1 MKKNIFIIIFIF
13 CMLITET
20 VFAESIRI
28 DEIIVTGSS
37 TEMPRSV
44 IPASVTVIS
53 EKDIK
58 ESGVSNV
65 SDLLRN
71 VPGLD
76 VVQPGGAGKASS
88 VFIRG
93 ANSSHTLVLI
103 DGIRVNSPTTGR
115 FDFADLSVDNIER
128 IEIIRSPM
136 STLYGSEAMGGVIQI
151 FTKRGSLTGGSV
163 AFEAG
168 SFGTTKE
175 SISTG
180 IRKDYYDINLTASRF
195 DTEGF
200 STIASGSEN
209 DSYENTNISSKI
221 GIHRPGMTI
230 GATAQLTEARTEID
244 GFDYTTFAASDD
256 LNNRTNRRWSL
267 LGFNIVSSMSNNWDN
282 SFSMSS
288 SRERIEGLDEDT
300 PDNRSKLNTK
310 IATADWHINIK
321 SDDGNKLTL
330 GYERQNK
337 DGEVISSGGTYSK
350 SFNNNA
356 LYLQES
362 RKLNPS
368 ALLFAALRWDESGLY
383 ESALTYRVGTS
394 INQTNELKWQAQY
407 GTGFQ
412 GPTLNDLFWPGFG
425 NPDLKPEKNSGWEIG
440 LEETI
445 LSSALLSLTYY
456 ENNFTDLIQW
466 DGTLKNIGKATSKG
480 IEANIDWD
488 LSAALHIN
496 GNYTYDETEDRKTN
510 AYLLRR
516 PLNKYGATFTIK
528 PSGRS
533 IFDIRYLHTGKRFD
547 FDSDWDGKP
556 EILKA
561 YSKVDIFASY
571 KLRQDTELYGRI
583 ENLFDK
589 EYEEAKGYGT
599 AGFSTYWGIK
609 ITL

>member
-1 MKKNIFIIIFIF
+1 MNKHVFIIIVIS
-13 CMLITET
+13 CMLITGNI
-20 VFAESIRI
+20 FAESVRI

-76 VVQPGGAGKASS
+76 VVQPGGVGKASS

-180 IRKDYYDINLTASRF
+180 IRKEYYDINLTASRF

-221 GIHRPGMTI
+221 GIHRPGTTI
-230 GATAQLTEARTEID
+230 GFTAQLTDAKTEID
-244 GFDYTTFAASDD
+244 GFDYTTFAESDD

-267 LGFNIVSSMSNNWDN
+267 LGFNILSSMSNNWDN
-282 SFSMSS
+282 SFSISTS
-288 SRERIEGLDEDT
+288 NERIEGIDEDT

-310 IATADWHINIK
+310 ITSADWHINIK
-321 SDDGNKLTL
+321 SADGNKLTL
-330 GYERQNK
+330 GYERQK
-337 DGEVISSGGTYSK
+337 KGGEVISSGGTYSK

-356 LYLQES
+356 FYVQDS
-362 RKLNPS
+362 RNLNPS

-383 ESALTYRVGTS
+383 ESA
-394 INQTNELKWQAQY
+394 
-407 GTGFQ
+407 
-412 GPTLNDLFWPGFG
+412 
-425 NPDLKPEKNSGWEIG
+425 
-440 LEETI
+440 
-445 LSSALLSLTYY
+445 
-456 ENNFTDLIQW
+456 
-466 DGTLKNIGKATSKG
+466 
-480 IEANIDWD
+480 
-488 LSAALHIN
+488 
-496 GNYTYDETEDRKTN
+496 
-510 AYLLRR
+510 
-516 PLNKYGATFTIK
+516 
-528 PSGRS
+528 
-533 IFDIRYLHTGKRFD
+533 
-547 FDSDWDGKP
+547 
-556 EILKA
+556 
-561 YSKVDIFASY
+561 
-571 KLRQDTELYGRI
+571 
-583 ENLFDK
+583 
-589 EYEEAKGYGT
+589 
-599 AGFSTYWGIK
+599 
-609 ITL
+609 

>member
-1 MKKNIFIIIFIF
+1 MKKIMLIVTFIL
-13 CMLITET
+13 CMLITEST
-20 VFAESIRI
+20 FAENVKIE
-28 DEIIVTGSS
+28 EIIVTGTS
-37 TEMPRSV
+37 TGMPRSV
-44 IPASVTVIS
+44 IPASVTVIT

-58 ESGVSNV
+58 ESGISNV
-65 SDLLRN
+65 SDLLRK

-76 VVQPGGAGKASS
+76 VVQPGGTGKASS

-103 DGIRVNSPTTGR
+103 DGIRVNSPTTGQ

-267 LGFNIVSSMSNNWDN
+267 FGFNIISSMSNNLDN

-300 PDNRSKLNTK
+300 LDNRSKLNTK
-310 IATADWHINIK
+310 IMSADW
-321 SDDGNKLTL
+321 
-330 GYERQNK
+330 
-337 DGEVISSGGTYSK
+337 
-350 SFNNNA
+350 
-356 LYLQES
+356 
-362 RKLNPS
+362 
-368 ALLFAALRWDESGLY
+368 
-383 ESALTYRVGTS
+383 
-394 INQTNELKWQAQY
+394 
-407 GTGFQ
+407 
-412 GPTLNDLFWPGFG
+412 
-425 NPDLKPEKNSGWEIG
+425 
-440 LEETI
+440 
-445 LSSALLSLTYY
+445 
-456 ENNFTDLIQW
+456 
-466 DGTLKNIGKATSKG
+466 
-480 IEANIDWD
+480 
-488 LSAALHIN
+488 
-496 GNYTYDETEDRKTN
+496 
-510 AYLLRR
+510 
-516 PLNKYGATFTIK
+516 
-528 PSGRS
+528 
-533 IFDIRYLHTGKRFD
+533 
-547 FDSDWDGKP
+547 
-556 EILKA
+556 
-561 YSKVDIFASY
+561 
-571 KLRQDTELYGRI
+571 
-583 ENLFDK
+583 
-589 EYEEAKGYGT
+589 
-599 AGFSTYWGIK
+599 
-609 ITL
+609 